1 MNPPTLSLLAMSLNA
16 PVDIKHRASQDFSNN
31 KLTSSQFVQC
41 LASPRYLNNL
51 AVQKYFEN
59 PAFVAYLNYL
69 QNWSH
74 PPYTK
79 FLNYPGPTL
88 KNLELLQQE
97 RFRKDILDGNF
108 VARLEQ
114 EVYEKGLKGPGS

>member
-1 MNPPTLSLLAMSLNA
+1 LRLARF
-16 PVDIKHRASQDFSNN
+16 PNN
-31 KLTSSQFVQC
+31 KLTLFQFVQC
-41 LASPRYLNNL
+41 LASPRYLNHL

-69 QNWSH
+69 QYWSH

-97 RFRKDILDGNF
+97 RFRKDIMDGNF
-108 VARLEQ
+108 VATLEQ